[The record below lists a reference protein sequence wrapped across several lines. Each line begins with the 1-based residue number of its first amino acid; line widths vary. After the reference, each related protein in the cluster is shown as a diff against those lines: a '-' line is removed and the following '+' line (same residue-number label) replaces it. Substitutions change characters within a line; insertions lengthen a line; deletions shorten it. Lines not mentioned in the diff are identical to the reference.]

1 MAAAIPELPQP
12 GVQVVQEYT
21 DQTPVIVIPTLVPC
35 VVGVAKEIRE
45 LYDADG
51 TLNSDIIV
59 DGPAIAVAPNDQTSY
74 TAMDALTLQVRVNG
88 GVLQT
93 FTMPTGASPPTTMT
107 AQEVAI
113 AINSAAPPPVNFA
126 AYVLPEDSD
135 GDGVDDKWYLELRST
150 ATGEDTSI
158 QVVGGTLLTGGG
170 GNKFGWGVGQTFYGL
185 GAYIQDAVYLKQ
197 SSFPDPRGNLDEL
210 DIDEDSIRVFVD
222 LGTAPR
228 EFLRDESFLRRGSY
242 YNAVGPVYGVTPV
255 DDGDGDTMSP
265 YVDFKD
271 LLAVVPNFLAL
282 AGAASLT
289 GIVDL
294 STFQPLHGKELIL
307 QVDGGGKQTIKFY
320 GQPIISTDSAGG
332 GGWAFGGFGGTTL
345 KLLVNGVA
353 LDVLFPVVANIT
365 QVIAAIN
372 AASVAA
378 FGVNVA
384 YECDS
389 VGVAG
394 AGGYIGFFYGA
405 QPATNIVSNTEVQVV
420 AWAGPSASQSAIMGD
435 LLAHYQ
441 LLGKNAGAEPVND
454 VVEQINAVYPSGIAS
469 WVGGTLKLLSTT
481 SGYESKIEID
491 VNSTACGTPP
501 PPITDL
507 LGLDVWTNGYVY
519 YGTPF
524 PVRIGDAVYGDG
536 TFLGNVSEI
545 HPMATQGRIKLD
557 REVSLTGRWQYW
569 YFLAKNLDTVLS
581 SQWGVTVPTP
591 DLYLDTQ
598 GNVHLKQDFLRDIYG
613 IPVSTARVSLY
624 VAYTAVRLDV
634 TSEADQPA
642 LLTFNNVTEL
652 EAALSPVTPEN
663 PLAYGVFCALG
674 NSNGV
679 AVSCIGVSET
689 TADKPYG
696 TLAGFMKAF
705 DFLEA
710 CEVYG
715 VGVLTQDLDVALAAQ
730 QHVDAMSE
738 PEMKG
743 ERIACIYLGRPTR
756 KVDTIICSGND
767 GDTVT
772 GTPTYLDT
780 AIPNLSQL
788 LLDAG
793 LNPASFT
800 IADGVFIDLSADGY
814 NWNVIGPVVGGT
826 QLRVNTTFAPGQN
839 DDGFYHDV
847 IGDFPTII
855 SGAFSVKIRGAAI
868 TDKDEEVE
876 TVYYRGQGF
885 SDRRVWMVQLD
896 QLKATVSGI
905 DQLVPGFYM
914 TAAKVGQI
922 GGLNPSQPLT
932 NFPIA
937 VFTGVT
943 GTTDRYNTTQL
954 NKMAAGGADLII
966 QENANVPLTS
976 RMQVTTRMTSIE
988 EREQSIVKAVDYCA
1002 KFYRMSL
1009 KVYIGRYNITQ
1020 AFLDTLSTVAQGLGR
1035 WLEEEG
1041 KVVAGAELN
1050 NLIQDEDN
1058 PDTVLVN
1065 VTIDPLYP
1073 CNYIVI
1079 TLVV

>member
-74 TAMDALTLQVRVNG
+74 TAMDALTLQLRVNG

-158 QVVGGTLLTGGG
+158 QIVGGTLLTGVG
-170 GNKFGWGVGQTFYGL
+170 GNKLGWGVGQTFYGL

-210 DIDEDSIRVFVD
+210 NIDEDSIRVFVD

-242 YNAVGPVYGVTPV
+242 YNAVGPVYGVMPF

-265 YVDFKD
+265 YVDIKD

-282 AGAASLT
+282 AGSASLT

-320 GQPIISTDSAGG
+320 GQPMVSTDS
-332 GGWAFGGFGGTTL
+332 TTPWNYVNINGATL
-345 KLLVNGVA
+345 NLIINGVA
-353 LDVLFPVVANIT
+353 LVVTFAAAATITDVVS
-365 QVIAAIN
+365 QIN
-372 AASVAA
+372 AASVAL

-384 YECDS
+384 YRCDA
-389 VGVAG
+389 VGLEAPAG
-394 AGGYIGFFYGA
+394 NYLGLFYGA
-405 QPATNIVSNTEVQVV
+405 QPSTSIIANTEVQVAANV
-420 AWAGPSASQSAIMGD
+420 STAHTEIMGD
-435 LLAHYQ
+435 NIAHTQ
-441 LLGKNAGAEPVND
+441 LLGKNAGAEPVDD
-454 VVEQINAVYPSGIAS
+454 VVEQINSVYPSGIAS
-469 WVGGTLKLLSTT
+469 WVGGTLKLQSTT

-491 VNSTACGTPP
+491 TSSTALGAPQPTP
-501 PPITDL
+501 TTL
-507 LGLDVWTNGYVY
+507 LGIDVGLNGYVY

-536 TFLGNVSEI
+536 TFLGNVSEV

-613 IPVSTARVSLY
+613 IPVSTSRVSLY

-642 LLTFNNVTEL
+642 LLTFNNITEL

-696 TLAGFMKAF
+696 TLSGFIKAF
-705 DFLEA
+705 EFLEA

-738 PEMKG
+738 PKMKG
-743 ERIACIYLGRPTR
+743 ERIACIYLGKPTR
-756 KVDTIICSGND
+756 KVDTIVCSGND

-800 IADGVFIDLSADGY
+800 IADGVFLDLSADGY

-839 DDGFYHDV
+839 DDGFYHDD

-868 TDKDEEVE
+868 TSKDEEVE

-905 DQLVPGFYM
+905 EQLVPGFYM

-943 GTTDRYNTTQL
+943 GTTDRYNATQL

-1073 CNYIVI
+1073 CNYIVV

>member
-1 MAAAIPELPQP
+1 MAQAIPELPQP

-35 VVGVAKEIRE
+35 VIGVAKEIRE
-45 LYDADG
+45 LYNDDG

-93 FTMPTGASPPTTMT
+93 FTMPTGATPPTTMT

-113 AINSAAPPPVNFA
+113 AINGAAPPPVNFA

-158 QVVGGTLLTGGG
+158 QVVGGTAIS
-170 GNKFGWGVGQTFYGL
+170 KFGWGEGQTFYGL

-197 SSFPDPRGNLDEL
+197 SSFPDPRGNLTEL
-210 DIDEDSIRVFVD
+210 NIDEDSIRVFVD

-228 EFLRDESFLRRGSY
+228 EFLRTESFLRLGSY
-242 YNAVGPVYGVTPV
+242 YTAGPPAHYGVEPV
-255 DDGDGDTMSP
+255 DDGDGDTMTP
-265 YVDFKD
+265 YVQFLD
-271 LLAVVPNFLAL
+271 LGAVTPNFQAL
-282 AGAASLT
+282 AGSASLT

-294 STFQPLHGKELIL
+294 TTPQPLHGKELIL

-320 GQPIISTDSAGG
+320 GQPIVSTDS
-332 GGWAFGGFGGTTL
+332 TTPWIYPNINGATL
-345 KLLVNGVA
+345 NLTINGVSLVVTFVA
-353 LDVLFPVVANIT
+353 AATITDVMN
-365 QVIAAIN
+365 QIN

-378 FGVNVA
+378 FGVNIA
-384 YECDS
+384 YRCDV
-389 VGVAG
+389 VGLEAPAG
-394 AGGYIGFFYGA
+394 NYLGLFYGA
-405 QPATNIVSNTEVQVV
+405 QPSTNIVPNTAVAVV
-420 AWAGPSASQSAIMGD
+420 ANASTAHTEILGD
-435 LLAHYQ
+435 NLAHTQ
-441 LLGKNAGAEPVND
+441 LLGKNGGAEPVDD
-454 VVEQINAVYPSGIAS
+454 VVEQINNVYPSGIAS
-469 WVGGTLKLLSTT
+469 WVVGALKLQSLT

-491 VNSTACGTPP
+491 SNSTALGSPQPTPT
-501 PPITDL
+501 TDL
-507 LGLDVWTNGYVY
+507 GIDVGANGYLY
-519 YGTPF
+519 YGNPF

-545 HPMATQGRIKLD
+545 HPMAVQGRIKLD
-557 REVSLTGRWQYW
+557 REVSTTGYWRYW
-569 YFLAKNLDTVLS
+569 YFLAKNLDTIPS
-581 SQWGVTVPTP
+581 TQWGVTVPTP

-598 GNVHLKQDFLRDIYG
+598 GNVHLKHDFLRDIYG
-613 IPVSTARVSLY
+613 VPVATSRVSLY

-634 TSEADQPA
+634 TSEAEDPA

-652 EAALSPVTPEN
+652 EAAMSPVTPEN

-674 NSNGV
+674 NANGC

-696 TLAGFMKAF
+696 TLAAFQKAF
-705 DFLEA
+705 DFLQSH
-710 CEVYG
+710 EVYALG
-715 VGVLTQDLDVALAAQ
+715 LLTSDLDIALAGQ

-738 PEMKG
+738 PTMKG
-743 ERIACIYLGRPTR
+743 ERIVVVYLGVPDR
-756 KVDTIICSGND
+756 KVDTIVCSGND
-767 GDTVT
+767 GDTVV
-772 GTPTYLDT
+772 GTPTYWDT
-780 AIPNLSQL
+780 AVPNLSQL

-793 LNPASFT
+793 LNPATFGIT
-800 IADGVFIDLSADGY
+800 DGVFIDLSADGY

-826 QLRVNTTFAPGQN
+826 RLRVNTTFAPGQN
-839 DDGFYHDV
+839 DDGFYHDD
-847 IGDFPTII
+847 IGDFPTVV
-855 SGAFSVKIRGAAI
+855 SGAFSVKIRGAEI

-896 QLKATVSGI
+896 QLKATISGI
-905 DQLVPGFYM
+905 EQLVPGFYM
-914 TAAKVGQI
+914 TAAKAGQV
-922 GGLNPSQPLT
+922 GGLNPAQPLT

-943 GTTDRYNTTQL
+943 GTKDRYNTEQL

-966 QENANVPLTS
+966 QEGTGSPLSS
-976 RMQVTTRMTSIE
+976 RMQVTTKLTSIE

-1009 KVYIGRYNITQ
+1009 KIYIGRYNINQ

-1050 NLIQDEDN
+1050 NLIQDESN

-1065 VTIDPLYP
+1065 VAIDPLYP
-1073 CNYIVI
+1073 CNYIII